1 MTFGIRELSII
12 QTALQLKK
20 RYVLLNKTWQK
31 VHQDYQIGTVHG
43 KELYLTSK
51 ELEYLEYC
59 IYAKQVKVSPG
70 QSLNLESD
78 RMDLLNFLKDEKF
91 GGYSV
96 FGDQLVFASV
106 HAKLPLKQGD
116 VTIGYKGLVSTIHAD
131 ELCCKKIEKLIIV
144 ENGTMLTRLFDWY
157 EQLPGE
163 WQDSL
168 FLYRGQGQNAR
179 QVFELL
185 AKLSDHT
192 EIAFYGDLDPFG
204 LNIAAHFFNSRTMS
218 ILIPECWKEISR
230 NHVDNNPT
238 KFFEQIHSS
247 HDLYADSTRP
257 KVIRNLYRHVQ
268 INQIALMQE
277 NVNRLGRLQ
286 EVKIEHG

>member
-1 MTFGIRELSII
+1 MTFGIRELSVI
-12 QTALQLKK
+12 QAALQLKK
-20 RYVLLNKTWQK
+20 RSMAFNKTWQK

-43 KELYLTSK
+43 KELHLTSK
-51 ELEYLEYC
+51 ELEYLECC
-59 IYAKQVKVSPG
+59 IYAKQVKVAPE

-78 RMDLLNFLKDEKF
+78 RMDLLKFLKDEKS

-116 VTIGYKGLVSTIHAD
+116 VTIGYKGLVSTVHAD
-131 ELCCKKIEKLIIV
+131 ELIFNKIEKLIIV

-157 EQLPGE
+157 GQLPEE

-185 AKLSDHT
+185 AKLPDHT
-192 EIAFYGDLDPFG
+192 EISFYGDFDPFG
-204 LNIAAHFFNSRTMS
+204 LNIAAHFLKRRTMS
-218 ILIPECWKEISR
+218 ILIPECWREITR
-230 NHVDNNPT
+230 NHLDNNT
-238 KFFEQIHSS
+238 SKFFEQIHNS
-247 HDLYADSTRP
+247 HDLYTDTAQP
-257 KVIRNLYRHVQ
+257 VVIRKLYMHVH

-277 NVNRLGRLQ
+277 NVNRLGPLS
-286 EVKIEHG
+286 ELKMD

>member
-1 MTFGIRELSII
+1 MTFGLRELSII

-20 RYVLLNKTWQK
+20 RSITFNKTWQK
-31 VHQDYQIGTVHG
+31 VHQDYQIGAVHG
-43 KELYLTSK
+43 KELHLTSK

-59 IYAKQVKVSPG
+59 IYAKQVKVAPE

-78 RMDLLNFLKDEKF
+78 RMDLLNFLKDEKS

-116 VTIGYKGLVSTIHAD
+116 VVIGYKGLVPTVHAN
-131 ELCCKKIEKLIIV
+131 ELIFNKIEKLIIV

-157 EQLPGE
+157 EQLPE
-163 WQDSL
+163 AWQDSL

-185 AKLSDHT
+185 AKLPDHT
-192 EIAFYGDLDPFG
+192 EISFYGDFDPFG
-204 LNIAAHFFNSRTMS
+204 LNIAAHFLKHRTMS
-218 ILIPECWKEISR
+218 ILIPECWQEISR
-230 NHVDNNPT
+230 NHVDNNT
-238 KFFEQIHSS
+238 AKFFEQIHSS
-247 HDLYADSTRP
+247 HDLYADTAQP
-257 KVIRNLYRHVQ
+257 VAIRNLYRHVH

-277 NVNRLGRLQ
+277 NVNRLGPL
-286 EVKIEHG
+286 IELKMD

>member
-1 MTFGIRELSII
+1 MTFGIRELSVI

-20 RYVLLNKTWQK
+20 RSMVLNKTWQK
-31 VHQDYQIGTVHG
+31 VHQNYQIGTIHG
-43 KELYLTSK
+43 KELHLTSQ
-51 ELEYLEYC
+51 ELDYLEC
-59 IYAKQVKVSPG
+59 CVYAKQVKVAPE

-78 RMDLLNFLKDEKF
+78 RMDLLNFLKDEKS

-116 VTIGYKGLVSTIHAD
+116 ATIGYKGLVSTIHAN
-131 ELCCKKIEKLIIV
+131 ELCCNKIEKLIIV

-157 EQLPGE
+157 NQLPEE
-163 WQDSL
+163 WRYSL

-185 AKLSDHT
+185 TKLSNHT
-192 EIAFYGDLDPFG
+192 DVAFYGDLDPFG
-204 LNIAAHFFNSRTMS
+204 LNIATHFFKSRAMS
-218 ILIPECWKEISR
+218 IFIPKCWKEISR
-230 NHVDNNPT
+230 NHVDNNT
-238 KFFEQIHSS
+238 AKFFEQIHSS
-247 HDLYADSTRP
+247 HDLYMDIAQP
-257 KVIRNLYRHVQ
+257 VAIRNLYRHVH

-277 NVNRLGRLQ
+277 NVNRLGDL
-286 EVKIEHG
+286 IELKMD

>member
-1 MTFGIRELSII
+1 MTFGLRELSVI

-20 RYVLLNKTWQK
+20 RSMAFNKTWQK

-43 KELYLTSK
+43 KELHLTSK
-51 ELEYLEYC
+51 ELEYLECC
-59 IYAKQVKVSPG
+59 IYAKQVKVAPE

-78 RMDLLNFLKDEKF
+78 RMDLLNFLKDEKS

-116 VTIGYKGLVSTIHAD
+116 VVIGYKGLVPTVHAH
-131 ELCCKKIEKLIIV
+131 ELCWNKIKKLIIV

-157 EQLPGE
+157 EQLPEE
-163 WQDSL
+163 WRDGL

-185 AKLSDHT
+185 AKFPKHT
-192 EIAFYGDLDPFG
+192 KIAFYGDFDPFG
-204 LNIAAHFFNSRTMS
+204 LNIAAHFFKSRKMA
-218 ILIPECWKEISR
+218 ILIPECWKEINR
-230 NHVDNNPT
+230 NHVDNNT
-238 KFFEQIHSS
+238 AKFFEQIHHS
-247 HDLYADSTRP
+247 HDLYTDTAQSLAMRD
-257 KVIRNLYRHVQ
+257 LYRHIY

-277 NVNRLGRLQ
+277 NVNRLGPL
-286 EVKIEHG
+286 IELNID

>member
-1 MTFGIRELSII
+1 MAF
-12 QTALQLKK
+12 
-20 RYVLLNKTWQK
+20 NKTWQK

-43 KELYLTSK
+43 KELHLTSK
-51 ELEYLEYC
+51 ELEYLERC
-59 IYAKQVKVSPG
+59 IYAKQVKVAPE

-78 RMDLLNFLKDEKF
+78 RMDLLNFLKDEKS

-116 VTIGYKGLVSTIHAD
+116 VTIGYKGLVPTIYAN

-157 EQLPGE
+157 EQLPEE
-163 WQDSL
+163 WRDSL

-185 AKLSDHT
+185 AKLPDHT
-192 EIAFYGDLDPFG
+192 KIAFYGDLDPFG
-204 LNIAAHFFNSRTMS
+204 VKIAAHFFKRREMS
-218 ILIPECWKEISR
+218 ILIPSCWKELSR
-230 NHVDNNPT
+230 NHVDNNTT
-238 KFFEQIHSS
+238 KFFEQINSG
-247 HDLYADSTRP
+247 HDLSVDTTQSLAF
-257 KVIRNLYRHVQ
+257 RNLYKHLQ

-277 NVNRLGRLQ
+277 NVNRLGPL
-286 EVKIEHG
+286 IELKMD

>member
-1 MTFGIRELSII
+1 MTFGIRELSVI

-20 RYVLLNKTWQK
+20 RSMAFNKTWQK

-43 KELYLTSK
+43 KELHLTSK
-51 ELEYLEYC
+51 ELEYLERC
-59 IYAKQVKVSPG
+59 IYAKQVKVAPE

-78 RMDLLNFLKDEKF
+78 RMDLLNFLKDEKS

-106 HAKLPLKQGD
+106 HAKLPLKQEE
-116 VTIGYKGLVSTIHAD
+116 VTIGYKGLVPTIYAN

-157 EQLPGE
+157 EQLPEE
-163 WQDSL
+163 WRDSL

-185 AKLSDHT
+185 AKLPDHT
-192 EIAFYGDLDPFG
+192 KIAFYGDLDPFG
-204 LNIAAHFFNSRTMS
+204 VKIAAHFFKRREMS
-218 ILIPECWKEISR
+218 ILIPSCWKELSR
-230 NHVDNNPT
+230 NHVDNNTT
-238 KFFEQIHSS
+238 KFFEQINSG
-247 HDLYADSTRP
+247 HDLSVDTTQSLAF
-257 KVIRNLYRHVQ
+257 RNLYKHLQ

-277 NVNRLGRLQ
+277 NVNRLGPL
-286 EVKIEHG
+286 IELKMD

>member
-1 MTFGIRELSII
+1 MTFGLRELSVI

-20 RYVLLNKTWQK
+20 RSMALNKTWQK

-43 KELYLTSK
+43 KELHLTSK
-51 ELEYLEYC
+51 ELEYLECC
-59 IYAKQVKVSPG
+59 IYAKQVKVAPE
-70 QSLNLESD
+70 QDLNLESD
-78 RMDLLNFLKDEKF
+78 RMDLLNFLKDEKS

-116 VTIGYKGLVSTIHAD
+116 VSIGYKGLVPTVHAD
-131 ELCCKKIEKLIIV
+131 ELIFNKIEKLIIV

-157 EQLPGE
+157 EQLPE
-163 WQDSL
+163 ELQDSL

-185 AKLSDHT
+185 AKLPDHT
-192 EIAFYGDLDPFG
+192 KIAFYGDFDPFG
-204 LNIAAHFFNSRTMS
+204 LNIAAHFLKRRRMS
-218 ILIPECWKEISR
+218 VLIPECWQEINR
-230 NHVDNNPT
+230 NHVDNNT
-238 KFFEQIHSS
+238 GKFFEQIHSS
-247 HDLYADSTRP
+247 HDLYADTAQP
-257 KVIRNLYRHVQ
+257 VAIRNLYKHVQ

-286 EVKIEHG
+286 EVKIE